1 MKNENTEINVK
12 GILPFL
18 KYSLTL
24 SMYICKYIIYMFK
37 CMTFQSRK
45 CYSHVIQEAE
55 ILSGN
60 AVPSVVRTRNATG

>member
-18 KYSLTL
+18 KDSLTL
-24 SMYICKYIIYMFK
+24 SMYICKYICMFK
-37 CMTFQSRK
+37 WMTFQSRK